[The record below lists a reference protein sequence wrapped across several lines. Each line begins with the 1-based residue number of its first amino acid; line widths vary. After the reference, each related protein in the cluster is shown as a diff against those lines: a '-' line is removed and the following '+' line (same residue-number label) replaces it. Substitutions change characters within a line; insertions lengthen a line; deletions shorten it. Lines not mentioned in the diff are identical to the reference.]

1 MTTTSIVNCR
11 YYCADGREDGDAATN
26 EVKPDKIRPNE
37 IKKGAIQYT
46 NGTISYIGD
55 ADKLSDS
62 DHTIDANN
70 KLVIPG
76 LIDCYARLREPGF
89 EKAGTIASETL
100 AAAKSGITTLFCAP
114 DTSPIIDEPGTV
126 ELIRRRAAAAI
137 GVNVLPIGAL
147 TSGLKGEQLSEM
159 QILSDA
165 GCIAFSNGDK
175 PVMDNQVLRRV
186 MEYSAGFDLNLII
199 APQDPWL
206 SGGVA
211 HEGSVSIRLGL
222 PGIPLAAETVA
233 LSQLIE
239 LCYQTGAKVHFS
251 RLSSQRGLSLV
262 RQAKKDNI
270 AVTADVGIDH
280 LFLTE
285 MDTSDFNTFCHA
297 SPPFRT
303 HADKEALR
311 DAIKTGVLDAICSNH
326 APHELDAKLTPYS
339 DSEPG
344 LSSLDSFTGLLVKL
358 ADEMNTG
365 LPTIIDRVTAGPAK
379 CFNLPQGRLS
389 VGAPADLCILDTET
403 YWEFSTDN
411 MISRGKNNPYQG
423 WDFHGSVELTVAG
436 GKTIYNHSHGQSD
449 DHNHTHD
456 RNI

>member
-1 MTTTSIVNCR
+1 MTTTSIANCR
-11 YYCADGREDGDAATN
+11 YFTEDGE
-26 EVKPDKIRPNE
+26 EVTQ
-37 IKKGAIQYT
+37 GGIQYT
-46 NGTISYIGD
+46 DATISYIGNID
-55 ADKLSDS
+55 DLPVSDYI
-62 DHTIDANN
+62 IDAKN

-114 DTSPIIDEPGTV
+114 DTAPIIDDPGTV
-126 ELIRRRAAAAI
+126 ELIKRRAAAAI

-147 TSGLKGEQLSEM
+147 TAGLQGEQLSEM
-159 QILSDA
+159 QILSDS

-175 PVMDNQVLRRV
+175 PVTDNQVLRRV

-211 HEGSVSIRLGL
+211 HEGSVSIRLGM

-239 LCYQTGAKVHFS
+239 LCYQTGARVHFS
-251 RLSSQRGLSLV
+251 RLSSQRGISLV

-303 HADKEALR
+303 HTDKEALR
-311 DAIKTGVLDAICSNH
+311 DAIKNGVLDAICSNH

-344 LSSLDSFTGLLVKL
+344 LSSLDSFTGLLFKL
-358 ADEMNTG
+358 ADEMEVPV
-365 LPTIIDRVTAGPAK
+365 PTIIDRVTAGPAR
-379 CFNLPQGRLS
+379 CFNLPQGTLT
-389 VGAPADLCILDTET
+389 VGAPADFCIVDTDT
-403 YWEFSTDN
+403 DWEFSTEN
-411 MISRGKNNPYQG
+411 MISRGKNNPYGG
-423 WDFHGSVELTVAG
+423 WSFHASVELTVAG
-436 GKTIYNHSHGQSD
+436 GQTLYSLNNES
-449 DHNHTHD
+449 
-456 RNI
+456 